1 LTSRTVER
9 APGRP
14 RASGV
19 QRFGALPVSVPGAT
33 IGCCAGVLTRGA
45 EVLPDMPDN
54 RELATATLLIGFVI
68 CGLTVRRARERI
80 PDVVRSAAPLA
91 GLLAFY
97 LATASLTVWAAWS
110 VGLWTADLWWSTAIV
125 VLGLGMGLVSKAIDA
140 RSARA
145 LWDSIGGTTIGSAV
159 FIGLYANLIAFP
171 LIVELVLQALGALA
185 LMLRVVADYQ
195 DQKPVRR
202 LADVV
207 LATIGLA
214 LLARTTTVLARGMP
228 GDEWVGLLKQL
239 LLSIWFP
246 FALVPLLYLLSY
258 FSTVELAVVNVRV
271 VASRRIG
278 KWPLV
283 WRFLPAFRLRLS
295 LAAAFDREWG
305 RRYANASS
313 RRERRRVLSQFRH
326 VQRPRFAMRRRVTV
340 QTLFRRVIGRSNV
353 VERWDGRA
361 MPRTPAHLVDML
373 DVRPPGW
380 EQMAFGAG
388 LWIGMAD
395 QGSGYRNYRQRHARR
410 RTGRRLEPQTSL
422 SHLADELA
430 RGGSL
435 GESIM
440 GILSDER
447 QERAFGLPGEPGSVD
462 AIRDMAREMI
472 NLYATLV
479 DWSASLRGTRAR
491 IRHKR
496 AYRAAAR
503 LMDGPVQQLRQFVAA
518 LAMQLDQVPGHATS
532 GDPRPLNIVLSVTLS
547 IRDEDQAS
555 LDRALARLGR
565 KASGALLEL
574 QT

>member
-1 LTSRTVER
+1 
-9 APGRP
+9 
-14 RASGV
+14 
-19 QRFGALPVSVPGAT
+19 
-33 IGCCAGVLTRGA
+33 
-45 EVLPDMPDN
+45 MPDN
-54 RELATATLLIGFVI
+54 RELATAILLIGFVI
-68 CGLTVRRARERI
+68 CGLTIRGARERI
-80 PDVVRSAAPLA
+80 PDIVRSAAPLA
-91 GLLAFY
+91 GLLALY
-97 LATASLTVWAAWS
+97 LATASLTLWAAWS
-110 VGLWTADLWWSTAIV
+110 AGLWTADLWWSTTIV
-125 VLGLGMGLVSKAIDA
+125 VLGLGVGLVSKAIGA
-140 RSARA
+140 RSTRA
-145 LWDSIGGTTIGSAV
+145 LWDSIAGTTVASAV
-159 FIGLYANLIAFP
+159 FIGLYANLVAFP

-202 LADVV
+202 LADMV

-340 QTLFRRVIGRSNV
+340 QTLFRRVIARSNV

-373 DVRPPGW
+373 DIRPPGW
-380 EQMAFGAG
+380 EPMAFGAE
-388 LWIGMAD
+388 LWIGMAG
-395 QGSGYRNYRQRHARR
+395 QGSRYRKYSQRRALR
-410 RTGRRLEPQTSL
+410 RTGRRPEPQSSL
-422 SHLADELA
+422 PHLADELA

-435 GESIM
+435 GESILE
-440 GILSDER
+440 ILSDER
-447 QERAFGLPGEPGSVD
+447 QERAFGPPGEAGRPQEIS
-462 AIRDMAREMI
+462 DMAHDVMC
-472 NLYATLV
+472 LYTALL
-479 DWSASLRGTRAR
+479 DWSAGLRETPVPV
-491 IRHKR
+491 RHKR

-503 LMDGPVQQLRQFVAA
+503 LMNGPIEQLRQSVAM
-518 LAMQLDQVPGHATS
+518 LAMQLDEVPGHAS
-532 GDPRPLNIVLSVTLS
+532 NGDPRPLNIVLSVTLS
-547 IRDEDQAS
+547 VRPEDQAG

-565 KASGALLEL
+565 NTSGALLEL